1 MKRLTLLILL
11 VIPGSLVVVASSWWG
26 LNDFIALVNANQR
39 FQQLANQG
47 AGQRELFI
55 MAHKEDTHRIN
66 VGFDGTWILLG
77 GILAGMGI
85 LGILQT
91 NKPSQ

>member
-1 MKRLTLLILL
+1 MKRLILLILL
-11 VIPGSLVVVASSWWG
+11 VIPGCVVVVASSWWG
-26 LNDFIALVNANQR
+26 VNDFVALVNANQR

-55 MAHKEDTHRIN
+55 LAHNEDTHRIN

-85 LGILQT
+85 LGILQID
-91 NKPSQ
+91 KPSQ